1 MLAST
6 VREAAARFGD
16 LAAFVAAEGWPLSY
30 AELDR
35 LSDEAAVGLADLGVT
50 DGDLVALALP
60 STPDYVVAYAA
71 LAKLGAITAGINPRS
86 TAAERAAVLD
96 VAQPALVLASPPLAE
111 GIPPGL
117 PVEVVDIASEA
128 AGLLASLR
136 SGHDGASPPVLADD
150 PERLVTVVFTSG
162 TTGVPKGAMFGE
174 RELAAVALIDTGGTW
189 ADPGTSGGAML
200 SGTQLAHIGFMTKLP
215 WYLQRAMTLHLIDR
229 WRAADVLRMIA
240 DEQMASIGGV
250 APQLA
255 LLLRQP
261 DFDDHDLSHVKT
273 IVMGGAL
280 SPPALVHEARA
291 RIGAAYSIRYSST
304 ESGGVGTAT
313 AFDADDDEALFT
325 VGRPRAGIELE
336 IRDEHDSRVEPGEIG
351 EICFRSPTQLRG
363 YWRAPEATAETLRDG
378 WVHSGDLGFIDPTG
392 CLRLAGRA
400 KEMYI
405 RGGYNV
411 YPLEVEAV
419 LASHPEVVE
428 VVIAPRPDPVMGEI
442 GVAVVVARDPGAPP
456 TLEELRAYAAE
467 TLSLHKLPEDL
478 RLVDELPLT
487 PMQKI
492 DRKALAGH
500 EQQRAAARG

>member
-6 VREAAARFGD
+6 VREAARRFGD
-16 LAAFVAAEGWPLSY
+16 LPAFVAADGWPLSY
-30 AELDR
+30 ADLDR
-35 LSDEAAVGLADLGVT
+35 LSDEAAAGLAGLGVVG
-50 DGDLVALALP
+50 GDLVALALP

-71 LAKLGAITAGINPRS
+71 LAKLGAISAGVNPRS
-86 TAAERAAVLD
+86 TAAERAAVLE
-96 VAQPALVLASPPLAE
+96 VAPPALVLASPALAE
-111 GIPPGL
+111 GVPDGMRT
-117 PVEVVDIASEA
+117 EVVDIASRA
-128 AGLLASLR
+128 DDLLASIR
-136 SGHDGASPPVLADD
+136 RGHEGTVPPVLADD

-174 RELAAVALIDTGGTW
+174 RELAAVARIDTGGEW
-189 ADPGTSGGAML
+189 AEPGTSGGAML

-215 WYLQRAMTLHLIDR
+215 WYLRRAMTVHLIDR
-229 WRAADVLRMIA
+229 WRAADVLRMIT
-240 DEQMASIGGV
+240 DERMASIGGV

-255 LLLRQP
+255 LLLRLP

-325 VGRPRAGIELE
+325 VGRPRPGVELE
-336 IRDEHDSRVEPGEIG
+336 IRDEDDRTVGPGEIG

-363 YWRAPEATAETLRDG
+363 YWRAPEATAATIRAG
-378 WVHSGDLGFIDPTG
+378 WVHSGDLGFVDEAG

-419 LASHPEVVE
+419 LASHAKVRE
-428 VVIAPRPDPVMGEI
+428 VVITPRTDPVMGEI
-442 GVAVVVARDPGAPP
+442 GVAVVVAADPDDPP
-456 TLEELRAYAAE
+456 TLAELRVYGAE
-467 TLSLHKLPEDL
+467 TLSAHKLPEDL

-492 DRKALAGH
+492 DRRALADH
-500 EQQRAAARG
+500 ERQRTAMPG